1 MKLFE
6 PICIGKLGLKNR
18 LVTGPMSINLSQDY
32 FVTERMVKFYEERA
46 KGGVGLIT
54 IGDGIVDVPIGNNV
68 KESLGMDDDRYIPK
82 LRNLTGAVKAHGVKI
97 VMQLSHAGRR
107 AGRVSKSTGRME
119 VTRGLIPV
127 APSSI
132 PHPVPGYVVPIELTV
147 EEIEEIVEKFGE
159 AARRSVEAGFD
170 GVGLHCAHM
179 YLCGE
184 FLSPWAN
191 RRTDKYGGSLEGR
204 LRFVLEV
211 IERMREKIGS
221 NYPIICRMNGEE
233 PEGGNTLEDIQKI
246 AQKIEDAGVDAIHVS
261 VGFGA
266 PVKTRGFIPSVS
278 PMRAPQG
285 CIVHLAENIKKK
297 VSIPVIAVNKI
308 RDLDYAEKILQE
320 RKADLIGLGR
330 PLIADP
336 ELPKKAAEGK
346 LNDIIPC
353 IYCQRCIQSVLE
365 KDEPAWCTVNPKAGR
380 EGEYVITLAE
390 KPKKILIVG
399 GGPAGM
405 EASITAADK
414 GHDVY
419 IVEKEM
425 ELGGQMLLAVIP
437 PGKTDLQRLI
447 DYMKIQ
453 VEKRSVK
460 IKLGIDA
467 TSAVDEIK
475 PDVVIVA
482 AGGLPVIPEIPG
494 IDGKNVVAADRV
506 LRGEVE
512 AGREVA
518 IIGGGQA
525 GIETAEYLAEKGKKV
540 TVIEKLADVGG
551 DMPSIDKLPLL
562 LSLEDYGVE
571 ILTKTEPLEITEE
584 GVLVNRKERS
594 WTVKADTLVLAAGTR
609 PNDKILSKLKDK
621 FPELYVVGDCE
632 KPGNIFDAIRGGF
645 EAALKI

>member
-1 MKLFE
+1 
-6 PICIGKLGLKNR
+6 
-18 LVTGPMSINLSQDY
+18 
-32 FVTERMVKFYEERA
+32 
-46 KGGVGLIT
+46 
-54 IGDGIVDVPIGNNV
+54 
-68 KESLGMDDDRYIPK
+68 
-82 LRNLTGAVKAHGVKI
+82 
-97 VMQLSHAGRR
+97 
-107 AGRVSKSTGRME
+107 
-119 VTRGLIPV
+119 
-127 APSSI
+127 
-132 PHPVPGYVVPIELTV
+132 
-147 EEIEEIVEKFGE
+147 
-159 AARRSVEAGFD
+159 
-170 GVGLHCAHM
+170 
-179 YLCGE
+179 
-184 FLSPWAN
+184 
-191 RRTDKYGGSLEGR
+191 
-204 LRFVLEV
+204 
-211 IERMREKIGS
+211 
-221 NYPIICRMNGEE
+221 
-233 PEGGNTLEDIQKI
+233 
-246 AQKIEDAGVDAIHVS
+246 
-261 VGFGA
+261 
-266 PVKTRGFIPSVS
+266 
-278 PMRAPQG
+278 
-285 CIVHLAENIKKK
+285 
-297 VSIPVIAVNKI
+297 
-308 RDLDYAEKILQE
+308 
-320 RKADLIGLGR
+320 
-330 PLIADP
+330 
-336 ELPKKAAEGK
+336 
-346 LNDIIPC
+346 
-353 IYCQRCIQSVLE
+353 
-365 KDEPAWCTVNPKAGR
+365 
-380 EGEYVITLAE
+380 
-390 KPKKILIVG
+390 
-399 GGPAGM
+399 M

-419 IVEKEM
+419 IVEKKM

-447 DYMKIQ
+447 DYMKFQ